1 MALERARP
9 RARANDS
16 PARGRDSAPEQF
28 TLPALARDRLFTDV
42 MFVRPRPVTRGV
54 AAPAWVES
62 ADLLVASVYH
72 DEAALLETGEEGT
85 FTLGHG
91 GPAIAVRLE
100 RGPPVPWDA
109 ATSTVRLRAASA
121 KLTTGT
127 VGRVSFPAR
136 TRPMLAIPYSA
147 VVQGGTG
154 PYVLVASLDRHT
166 FTRRPVEIGRVVF
179 GYAPVL
185 GGLSSGER
193 IAVMETFFIDA
204 ERRLGTTGRRSSVE
218 AAP

>member
-9 RARANDS
+9 RARAADS
-16 PARGRDSAPEQF
+16 PPAGGDSGPERF
-28 TLPALARDRLFTDV
+28 TLPPLARDRLFTDV

-54 AAPAWVES
+54 AAPGWVES
-62 ADLLVASVYH
+62 PEVVVASVYH
-72 DEAALLETGEEGT
+72 DEAALLATGEAGT
-85 FTLGHG
+85 FTPGGG

-100 RGPPVPWDA
+100 DGSPLPWDA

-121 KLTTGT
+121 TLTAGT

-136 TRPMLAIPYSA
+136 TSPLLAIPYSA
-147 VVQGGTG
+147 VLQGPTG

-166 FTRRPVEIGRVVF
+166 FTRRAVEIGRVVF

-185 GGLSSGER
+185 AGLSSGER

-204 ERRLGTTGRRSSVE
+204 ERRLGASGRSSSVE